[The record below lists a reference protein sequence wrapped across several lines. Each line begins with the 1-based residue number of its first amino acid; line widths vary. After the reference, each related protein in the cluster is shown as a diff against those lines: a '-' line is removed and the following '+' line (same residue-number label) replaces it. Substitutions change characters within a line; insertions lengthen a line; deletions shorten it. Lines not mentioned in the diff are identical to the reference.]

1 MRRVACSI
9 AQAVVCAAI
18 GRENTDGVM
27 VPKPHSLVS
36 FPGTD
41 VYHGA
46 CLSRRIKLQRRSAV
60 PNARIV
66 GGNFHGLPQKNVS
79 GLSM

>member
-1 MRRVACSI
+1 MA
-9 AQAVVCAAI
+9 
-18 GRENTDGVM
+18 
-27 VPKPHSLVS
+27 PKPHSLVS
-36 FPGTD
+36 FPGSD

-66 GGNFHGLPQKNVS
+66 GGNFHGLPQKIVS